1 MARDRIGTAFH
12 ETFALNLGAIAAVL
26 RVCDEHDGDLK
37 PETIRNESGTTLGPN
52 YVTSMTMYA
61 RGAGLL
67 DLGTYK
73 LSSFGRMVRANDPN
87 LIMLP
92 TLWMM
97 HYHLSAPLGPGPGFW
112 NHLITRTIRIGSTA
126 KRNEISHAISE
137 YVEQHAQK
145 RLAPR
150 TLDGTATAFLGTYQK
165 SDALGRIGLMRGDDG
180 GSIYEITQP
189 EIPPVRT
196 VACALTHY
204 WDDLGPGASEL
215 LLKDLA
221 SQEGFAGLFCIGSGM
236 LGALLSELQSI
247 GYVTVRRDAPPFVV
261 TRRWTDPE
269 EIRDSLYASE

>member
-26 RVCDEHDGDLK
+26 RVCDEHDGDLN
-37 PETIRNESGTTLGPN
+37 PETIRKESDTTLGSN
-52 YVTSMTMYA
+52 YVTSTTMYA

-67 DLGTYK
+67 ELGSYK
-73 LSSFGRMVRANDPN
+73 LSSFGRLVRAHDPN

-112 NHLITRTIRIGSTA
+112 NHLITKTIRIGSTV
-126 KRNEISHAISE
+126 KRNEISRAISE

-145 RLAPR
+145 CLAPR
-150 TLDGTATAFLGTYQK
+150 TLDSTATAFLGTYQK
-165 SDALGRIGLMRGDDG
+165 TDALGRVGLMGGDDTG
-180 GSIYEITQP
+180 INYEITQP

-204 WDDLGPGASEL
+204 WEDLGTGASEL

-221 SQEGFAGLFCIGSGM
+221 SQQGFAGLFCIGRGM
-236 LGALLSELQSI
+236 LGALLSEMQSI

-261 TRRWTDPE
+261 TRGWNDPE
-269 EIRDSLYASE
+269 EIRGSLYE